1 MNVGVWICSH
11 DCGGVAGCSG
21 GDRNAIGSGG
31 GGGGGGGGI
40 IDSCG
45 GGGGDSSGGREL
57 YMQRPGEVAVFWPG
71 PPWERTAPNGRT
83 DGGKANGKTRLQ
95 ILMSESVIGFN

>member
-1 MNVGVWICSH
+1 MR
-11 DCGGVAGCSG
+11 GGVAGYIR

-31 GGGGGGGGI
+31 DGAIDGG
-40 IDSCG
+40 G

-71 PPWERTAPNGRT
+71 PPWE
-83 DGGKANGKTRLQ
+83 
-95 ILMSESVIGFN
+95 

>member
-1 MNVGVWICSH
+1 MR
-11 DCGGVAGCSG
+11 GGVAGFIR

-31 GGGGGGGGI
+31 RGGGGAIDGGCGGCGI
-40 IDSCG
+40 IGS

-71 PPWERTAPNGRT
+71 PPWE
-83 DGGKANGKTRLQ
+83 
-95 ILMSESVIGFN
+95 

>member
-1 MNVGVWICSH
+1 MTVGVWICSH
-11 DCGGVAGCSG
+11 NCGGVDGCIG

-31 GGGGGGGGI
+31 DGSIDGG
-40 IDSCG
+40 G

-71 PPWERTAPNGRT
+71 PPWE
-83 DGGKANGKTRLQ
+83 
-95 ILMSESVIGFN
+95 

>member
-1 MNVGVWICSH
+1 MVQFNMNVGVSICSY

-21 GDRNAIGSGG
+21 GDRYGNAIRSGG
-31 GGGGGGGGI
+31 GGGAIDGGCGGCGI
-40 IDSCG
+40 IGS

-71 PPWERTAPNGRT
+71 PPWE
-83 DGGKANGKTRLQ
+83 
-95 ILMSESVIGFN
+95 